1 MGEGMKRHSQRGLT
15 LFGVLVAGVVAAFVL
30 VVGFRTVPVVNEY
43 LAIKRILVL
52 LADEADK
59 GASLLELRR
68 GFDRR
73 AQIDDIRSVSG
84 TDLSIDKSGVRAVID
99 VEYTRTIPLLAN
111 VSLSVDLHPSSE
123 PR

>member
-15 LFGVLVAGVVAAFVL
+15 LSGVLVAGVVAAFVL

-73 AQIDDIRSVSG
+73 GQIDDIRSVSG
-84 TDLSIDKSGVRAVID
+84 TDLSIDKSGVRTVID

-111 VSLSVDLHPSSE
+111 VSLSIDLHPSSE